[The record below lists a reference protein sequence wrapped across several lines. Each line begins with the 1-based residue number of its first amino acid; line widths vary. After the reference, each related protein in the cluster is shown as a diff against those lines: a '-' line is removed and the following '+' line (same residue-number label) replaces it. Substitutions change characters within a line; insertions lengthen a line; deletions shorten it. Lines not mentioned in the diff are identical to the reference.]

1 MLMKAIGSVVVYGFA
16 LYGLGGFLKRVHAV
30 SKAKPQVH
38 VDG

>member
-16 LYGLGGFLKRVHAV
+16 LYGVGGFLVRIHAV
-30 SKAKPQVH
+30 RKAQPQVH